1 MSAGVFEQVAYEGD
15 NGQFYNARV
24 QPETLAMTVDGVPNA
39 AATGPIPAGQ
49 PSAYMRG
56 SKRQLGVTART
67 VSLRLPNG
75 GTPPTDYSGDNLVVP
90 VMTPA
95 LFNAIS
101 RSSTVVYLGA
111 TWRVAG
117 ISSEEVR

>member
-1 MSAGVFEQVAYEGD
+1 MSAGVFENVAYEGD

-24 QPETLAMTVDGVPNA
+24 QPETLEMTIDGTANSA
-39 AATGPIPAGQ
+39 AAGPIPAGQ

-56 SKRQLGVTART
+56 SKRQLGITART

-75 GTPPTDYSGDNLVVP
+75 GTPPTGYSGDNVTVP

-95 LFNAIS
+95 LFGAIS

-111 TWRVAG
+111 TWRVTG
-117 ISSEEVR
+117 TSPESVV

>member
-1 MSAGVFEQVAYEGD
+1 MSAGVFENVAYEGD

-24 QPETLAMTVDGVPNA
+24 QPETLDMTIDGTANSA
-39 AATGPIPAGQ
+39 AAGPIPAGQ

-56 SKRQLGVTART
+56 SKRQLGITART

-75 GTPPTDYSGDNLVVP
+75 GTPPTGYSGDNVTVP

-95 LFNAIS
+95 LFGAIS

-111 TWRVAG
+111 TWRVTG
-117 ISSEEVR
+117 TSPESVV